1 MDPLT
6 DFVLDTVGLVRHL
19 EDNLPPAADRAF
31 AEAER
36 GNARLF
42 LPQIA
47 LGEFIYIALRGRLR
61 TSNAR
66 GLVDEV
72 VDQIRAS
79 AYLTLSS
86 LSAGAWDIFLDLDIP
101 ELHDRMIA
109 ADAVHRGL
117 PLITNDPAFASIP
130 GLRTVWR

>member
-1 MDPLT
+1 MDSLT
-6 DFVLDTVGLVRHL
+6 DCVLDTVGLVRHL
-19 EDNLPPAADRAF
+19 EDVLPPAAERAF

-36 GNARLF
+36 GRARLF

-47 LGEFIYIALRGRLR
+47 LGEFIYIAHRGRLR
-61 TSNAR
+61 APNAR

-79 AYLTLSS
+79 AYLVLSS
-86 LSAGAWDIFLDLDIP
+86 LSAAARDTFLNLDIP

-109 ADAVHRGL
+109 ADAVDRGL
-117 PLITNDPAFASIP
+117 PLITNDPAFASVP
-130 GLRTVWR
+130 GLRTLWR